1 MRTGSSPGVKP
12 GHESSRRLVI
22 GVFADERSDRPPYGE
37 QNTFF
42 ERLYAGAERMGIS
55 LYSFS
60 IGQPYT
66 SSRRLVVRRPAG
78 PWPASIAPFPHV
90 VYDRSLFEKA
100 SERRS
105 ARALKAVFASN
116 GIPIFNPVIGHK
128 LVIHRYLQSRPD
140 TKSCL
145 PETQEVDNLGTVFR
159 LLRKWGDVYL
169 TPAVGTQGRGVLRV
183 RRLSHRFRASGFTNR
198 LRHIEC
204 TDLGEKDLAKLLK
217 STIGSRRYL
226 VQQTVDS
233 VIWDGRRTDVRAL
246 VQRDGRGVWRVTG
259 VAARVAVDRG
269 DVCNLHRGGRPV
281 TLEALLREMERA
293 RSVASERTHA
303 ELIRTALVVSRALTL
318 RYPLLGELGLDFVI
332 DKNGGIRLI
341 EANPRPGR
349 SIFRVL
355 GMDEAAEKSVE
366 RPLEYAAYL
375 VSAKPGGK
383 SVVSY
388 RTQSDRRG

>member
-1 MRTGSSPGVKP
+1 MPNGSSPKVKP
-12 GHESSRRLVI
+12 NQESSRRLVI
-22 GVFADERSDRPPYGE
+22 GVFADERSDKPPYGE

-42 ERLYAGAERMGIS
+42 ERLCARAERMGIT
-55 LYSFS
+55 LYAFS
-60 IGQPYT
+60 IGQPLI
-66 SSRRLVVRRPAG
+66 SSRRLVVRKPG
-78 PWPASIAPFPHV
+78 GSWPVSIAPFPDV
-90 VYDRSLFEKA
+90 VYDRSVFEKA
-100 SERRS
+100 TDRRS
-105 ARALKAVFASN
+105 ARALRAVFAAN

-128 LVIHRYLQSRPD
+128 LVIHRYLQSRPE

-145 PETQEVDNLGTVFR
+145 PETQEVDSLGTVFR
-159 LLRKWGDVYL
+159 LLRKWGDAYVK
-169 TPAVGTQGRGVLRV
+169 PAVGTQGRGVLRV

-233 VIWDGRRTDVRAL
+233 VIWNGRRTDVRAL

-259 VAARVAVDRG
+259 AAARVAVDHS
-269 DVCNLHRGGRPV
+269 DVCNLHRGGRPA
-281 TLEALLREMERA
+281 TLEALLREMERTTG
-293 RSVASERTHA
+293 VASEKAHA
-303 ELIRTALVVSRALTL
+303 ELIRTALVVSRTLAL
-318 RYPLLGELGLDFVI
+318 RYPRLGELGLDFVI
-332 DKNGGIRLI
+332 DKNGGVRLI

-355 GMDEAAEKSVE
+355 GMDEEAQKSVE

-388 RTQSDRRG
+388 RTQSDR